1 MCIVHETLCIVF
13 FSFYGEVRPLI
24 KFVSVEKLKPGTVL
38 ARDVYGVDTFTGHVV
53 MLKDGQT
60 LQMASITKLLGLDLQ
75 GVYIHDNQDFEP
87 DIVDDAS
94 KREVIERVKEIFD
107 IAETATERLYV
118 NNIDHVNQALEKLI
132 NKITD
137 VDSKN
142 IYLDVTDLRLYDD
155 TTYNHSLGTTILSI
169 AIGKQLRISRKDLSD
184 LALCALLHDMGKMK
198 IPVEIIQKPAK
209 LTNEEFQIV
218 RTHPKLGYD
227 MLADKNL
234 VSERVLNGIVSHHER
249 IDGSGYPYHTKGKR
263 IPFFGRIIAC
273 ADVYDALT
281 AQRPYRT
288 PSQPNEAIE
297 YIMGSAGRQFDSG
310 VVKAF
315 LKCVSPYPV
324 GSCVKLSN
332 GDTAVVF
339 EQNPKN
345 PLRPQIFL
353 MDDPS
358 TTIDLY
364 SDKRYFN
371 TLISNIIET

>member
-1 MCIVHETLCIVF
+1 MI
-13 FSFYGEVRPLI
+13 R
-24 KFVSVEKLKPGTVL
+24 FVSVEKLKPGTVL

-87 DIVDDAS
+87 DIVDDSS
-94 KREVIERVKEIFD
+94 KREVISRVKEIFD
-107 IAETATERLYV
+107 IAEKTTESLYV
-118 NNIDHVNQALEKLI
+118 DNIDHANQVLEKLI
-132 NKITD
+132 NKITET
-137 VDSKN
+137 DSKN
-142 IYLDVTDLRLYDD
+142 LYLDVDDLRLYDD
-155 TTYNHSLGTTILSI
+155 ITYNHSLGTTVLSI

-184 LALCALLHDMGKMK
+184 LALCSLLHDVGKMK
-198 IPVEIIQKPAK
+198 VPVEIIQKPAK
-209 LTNEEFQIV
+209 LTPDELKTI
-218 RTHPKLGYD
+218 RTHPKFGYD

-234 VSERVLNGIVSHHER
+234 VSERVLNGIISHHER
-249 IDGSGYPYHTKGKR
+249 IDGSGYPYHTKGKH

-315 LKCVSPYPV
+315 LKCVSPYPI

-332 GDTAVVF
+332 GDKAVVL
-339 EQNPKN
+339 EQNQKN
-345 PLRPQIFL
+345 PLRPQVFL

-358 TTIDLY
+358 VTIDLY
-364 SDKRYFN
+364 SDKRYYS
-371 TLISNIIET
+371 TVISGIIEN

>member
-1 MCIVHETLCIVF
+1 MI
-13 FSFYGEVRPLI
+13 R
-24 KFVSVEKLKPGTVL
+24 FVSVEKLKPGTVL

-87 DIVDDAS
+87 DIVDDSS
-94 KREVIERVKEIFD
+94 KREVISRVKEIFD
-107 IAETATERLYV
+107 IAEKTTESLYV
-118 NNIDHVNQALEKLI
+118 DNIDHANQVLEKLI
-132 NKITD
+132 NKITET
-137 VDSKN
+137 DSKN
-142 IYLDVTDLRLYDD
+142 LYLDVDDLRLYDD
-155 TTYNHSLGTTILSI
+155 ITYNHSLGTTVLSI

-184 LALCALLHDMGKMK
+184 LALCSLLHDVGKMK
-198 IPVEIIQKPAK
+198 VPVE
-209 LTNEEFQIV
+209 
-218 RTHPKLGYD
+218 
-227 MLADKNL
+227 
-234 VSERVLNGIVSHHER
+234 
-249 IDGSGYPYHTKGKR
+249 
-263 IPFFGRIIAC
+263 IIAC

-315 LKCVSPYPV
+315 LKCVSPYPI

-332 GDTAVVF
+332 GDKAVVL
-339 EQNPKN
+339 EQNQKN
-345 PLRPQIFL
+345 PLRPQVFL

-358 TTIDLY
+358 VTIDLY
-364 SDKRYFN
+364 SDKRYYS
-371 TLISNIIET
+371 TVISGIIEN